1 MAANEGFENS
11 TYLPAGDRSQANC
24 EKSLAL
30 GGGLGNCGQRK
41 ERWCVS
47 KNELRNVTTGNF
59 EGWDRPV
66 SSCLFSSHFF
76 TCHVRTVYHPGG
88 LVPRCRDAL
97 RRRAERV
104 GGRKGLEGN
113 TVTISMIVVSV
124 EKLSTLFASV
134 YIRYGIRCRSWG
146 DGGKIV
152 ANTD

>member
-1 MAANEGFENS
+1 MAANEEFENS

-104 GGRKGLEGN
+104 GGRK
-113 TVTISMIVVSV
+113 VV
-124 EKLSTLFASV
+124 
-134 YIRYGIRCRSWG
+134 
-146 DGGKIV
+146 GGKHRDHFDDRGQCRKV
-152 ANTD
+152 VNCSLPCTYATGFAVVLGVMAGRS